1 MQVKCHEVAQ
11 FKLDKN
17 VRYSNLKRVLQY
29 TDKSHCLR

>member
-1 MQVKCHEVAQ
+1 MQVRGHEVAQ

-29 TDKSHCLR
+29 TDKSH